1 MSVHETTGTTG
12 TAPVGGDN
20 ITNGRGYVLIIRIK
34 FSNMIIEIMLEI
46 P

>member
-1 MSVHETTGTTG
+1 MSVHQTTGMTG
-12 TAPVGGDN
+12 TAPAGGDN
-20 ITNGRGYVLIIRIK
+20 ITNGRGYTLVIRIK